1 LLLRNH
7 PESFC
12 VLILYMTADIAT
24 PVENLINGCLSGESK
39 SQELL
44 YRRFYSFAMGIC
56 VRYCSSREEAVEVLN
71 DGFLKAFTN
80 LKNFDATNQFEPWLK
95 RILVNC
101 SIDYY
106 RKAKKHYHHDDVT
119 AARSLETTTATPVG
133 TLNHEELLKLVSGLP
148 TSYRTVFN
156 LYVIE
161 GYNHKEIAKMMQIT
175 EGTSKSNLS
184 RARETLRKHIRTE
197 ETHVLQMSQNEKK
210 K

>member
-1 LLLRNH
+1 
-7 PESFC
+7 
-12 VLILYMTADIAT
+12 MTVDTET

-44 YRRFYSFAMGIC
+44 YRRFYGFAMGIC
-56 VRYCSSREEAVEVLN
+56 VRYCNYREEAVEVLN

-80 LKNFDATNQFEPWLK
+80 LKNFDVTNRFEPWLK

-106 RKAKKHYHHDDVT
+106 RKAKKHYYHDDVT

-133 TLNHEELLKLVSGLP
+133 TLNHEELLRLVSGLP
-148 TSYRTVFN
+148 LGYRTVFN

-161 GYNHKEIAKMMQIT
+161 GYSHKEIAEMMQIA

-184 RARETLRKHIRTE
+184 RARETLRKYIRME
-197 ETHVLQMSQNEKK
+197 ETHVLKMNPNEKK